1 MTQRS
6 KLLDYTFIVLAIVFG
21 AGSVLLLVIGEP
33 IRIVHFNW
41 SEQNILL
48 WDTFLS
54 LFFFAQHSITV
65 RKFFRQRVKMIFSP
79 HYDGAI
85 YAITSGIALTIVVLF
100 WQRSQ
105 VSLLNLQGIL
115 RLFVSIFNL
124 IGVFLFILGASM
136 LRPFDPLG
144 IGPIRAHLREI
155 IYKQGL
161 FIIRGP
167 YRWVRHPL
175 YACILVMFWANSDL
189 TTDQFLFN
197 VLWSGWIV
205 VATFLEERDLTR
217 EFGDVYLQYKKTVPM
232 LVPWKLP
239 HPIINK
245 KGDV

>member
-1 MTQRS
+1 MTQKS
-6 KLLDYTFIVLAIVFG
+6 KLLDYAFIVLAIVFG

-65 RKFFRQRVKMIFSP
+65 RKFFRDRVKMIFSP
-79 HYDGAI
+79 HYDVAI

-100 WQRSQ
+100 WQKSQ
-105 VSLLNLQGIL
+105 VSILNLQGIQ
-115 RLFVSIFNL
+115 RLIVSIFNL

-175 YACILVMFWANSDL
+175 YACILVMFWANPDL

-232 LVPWKLP
+232 LVPWKL
-239 HPIINK
+239 HNPIINN
-245 KGDV
+245 

>member
-1 MTQRS
+1 MTQGSR
-6 KLLDYTFIVLAIVFG
+6 LQDYTFIVLAIFFG

-65 RKFFRQRVKMIFSP
+65 RKFFRERVKMIFSS
-79 HYDGAI
+79 HYDVAI
-85 YAITSGIALTIVVLF
+85 YATTSGIALTIVVLF

-105 VSLLNLQGIL
+105 ITLLNLQGIP
-115 RLFVSIFNL
+115 RLVVSILNL
-124 IGVFLFILGASM
+124 LGVLLFILGASK

-155 IYKQGL
+155 IYKPGP

-175 YACILVMFWANSDL
+175 YACILVMFWANPNL
-189 TTDQFLFN
+189 TTDQLLFK
-197 VLWSGWIV
+197 VLWSGWIII
-205 VATFLEERDLTR
+205 ATFLEERDLSR
-217 EFGDVYLQYKKTVPM
+217 EFGDVYLEYKKTVPM
-232 LVPWKLP
+232 LIPWIIP
-239 HPIINK
+239 HPTINK
-245 KGDV
+245 

>member
-6 KLLDYTFIVLAIVFG
+6 KLLDYTFISLAIIFG

-65 RKFFRQRVKMIFSP
+65 RKFFRKRVKMIFSS
-79 HYDGAI
+79 HYDVAI
-85 YAITSGIALTIVVLF
+85 YATTSGLALTIVVLF

-105 VSLLNLQGIL
+105 VTLLNLQGIP
-115 RLFVSIFNL
+115 RLVVSILNL
-124 IGVFLFILGASM
+124 LGVFLFILSASK

-144 IGPIRAHLREI
+144 IGPIRAHLRDI
-155 IYKQGL
+155 IYKPGP

-175 YACILVMFWANSDL
+175 YACILVMFWANPNL
-189 TTDQFLFN
+189 TTDQLLFN
-197 VLWSGWIV
+197 VLWSGWIII
-205 VATFLEERDLTR
+205 ATFLEERDLSR
-217 EFGDVYLQYKKTVPM
+217 EFGDVYLEYKKTVPM
-232 LVPWKLP
+232 LIPWKIP
-239 HPIINK
+239 HPTINK
-245 KGDV
+245 